1 MTLNF
6 NKKNMDFPDLGGF
19 KVNLPTISGIASN
32 GVFAAIGFFLE
43 WILGFLLIIW
53 IGFSIYAAFKII
65 TSQMAEGLEEGVKII
80 KNIWIGISIGLLF
93 MISLSFIGAFVGFG
107 NITEWHHSLAQC
119 HDATGGF
126 FFKEVQEQYAGG
138 LPQTSNY
145 VYCCKVTADLKTV
158 AALKTNYKDSS
169 FKKDTWHYI
178 VTKTNSAPSGSFS
191 DCEEYK

>member
-1 MTLNF
+1 M
-6 NKKNMDFPDLGGF
+6 KFPELGGF
-19 KVNLPTISGIASN
+19 TFNLPGISGIASN

-43 WILGFLLIIW
+43 WVLGFLILIW
-53 IGFSIYAAFKII
+53 IGFSMFAAYKII

-93 MISLSFIGAFVGFG
+93 FASLSLIGAIMGIG

-126 FFKEVQEQYAGG
+126 FFKDVQEQYAGG
-138 LPQTSNY
+138 LPQTANF
-145 VYCCKVTADLKTV
+145 VYCCLVTKDLKTDSSLT
-158 AALKTNYKDSS
+158 ANYKDSS

-178 VTKTNSAPSGSFS
+178 VVKTNAAPSGSFS
-191 DCEEYK
+191 KCEEYK